1 MEDKKLDSIMTAYKS
16 MPWPERIEY
25 IINSRRKLPQNE
37 GRLNSMFEGKFVSA
51 NDEKKVFIV
60 EYKIERWMENPR
72 GELHGGAL
80 ATLFDTV
87 AGLGSIS
94 VAESPNVATIDL
106 YINYLS
112 RADGT
117 DTVVM
122 NARIV
127 RAGKRFIRMTI
138 DAFSKD
144 KGHLIATATVNFAVL
159 APETVKPMNFE
170 LKEKD
175 EK

>member
-1 MEDKKLDSIMTAYKS
+1 MEDNLGEVMKEYLK
-16 MPWPERIEY
+16 MPWEKRIEY
-25 IINSRRKLPQNE
+25 IVDNRRKLPQNE
-37 GRLNSMFEGKFVSA
+37 GRLTSMFEGKFVSA
-51 NDEKKVFIV
+51 DEAKMVFVV

-94 VAESPNVATIDL
+94 VAETPNVATIDL

-117 DTVVM
+117 DTVVL

-144 KGHLIATATVNFAVL
+144 EGHLIATCTANFAVL
-159 APETVKPMNFE
+159 APDTRKMNFQ
-170 LKEKD
+170 LKEQG
-175 EK
+175 EA